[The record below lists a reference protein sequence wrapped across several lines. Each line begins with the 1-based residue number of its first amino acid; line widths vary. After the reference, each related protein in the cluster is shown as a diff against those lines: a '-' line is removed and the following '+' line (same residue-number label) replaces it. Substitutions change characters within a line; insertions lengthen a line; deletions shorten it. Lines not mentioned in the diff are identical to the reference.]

1 MKDGIKLTKASRW
14 LIVFILALSTAYV
27 TVPAHAQGFSIA
39 LTPST
44 ITTPMNSVVTV
55 TVTLTNFDPFDHV
68 IELSLAGEAGW
79 WWRESFAPNPVVL
92 PAGAVGTS
100 ILTLPVPGPN
110 DVCPGQSSP
119 GPYYMQ
125 FTVRGADTAVPGGA
139 IVTASLI
146 VNLLPAGFPLVIS
159 IEPSKPSYR
168 VGETVTLTMN
178 SNLPAEYYL
187 KVRKPD
193 GSVWTS
199 AQAYLPATFTKKS
212 SEPLGTYTAELVAY
226 YCGMAQAATS
236 FVVTPDTY
244 DVTISL
250 AGLATD
256 VATMLQVDGNKVA
269 DMKGGDVRVMSY
281 PIGTSHTFQVDQYVD
296 GAAGYRYYCASNTWA
311 AGAEGSN
318 VFNYAA
324 QVYLD
329 VSTDPAG
336 ITEVTQSGWYA
347 VGSSAT
353 ISSVPTKLD
362 GPAGTEYRFTEWTV
376 DGASRAGNGFAVAMD
391 APHKVVAKFDTYF
404 KLTVI
409 SDYGNPKGSGYY
421 KAGDT
426 ATFSV
431 DSPVGIG
438 IQQVF
443 VEWKG
448 DYSGK
453 DPKGSATM
461 DKPKTV
467 TATWTTSYFQ
477 LYLIIAAVAAIVAVV
492 SLLLWRR
499 SRAAPSTVKPPPPP
513 PPSETPKSPAEP
525 SAPTPE
531 PEATSKRPVSI
542 ALRCTNCGSEL
553 KEGQIYCPECGQ
565 KRTD

>member
-1 MKDGIKLTKASRW
+1 MG
-14 LIVFILALSTAYV
+14 
-27 TVPAHAQGFSIA
+27 
-39 LTPST
+39 
-44 ITTPMNSVVTV
+44 SVVTV
-55 TVTLTNFDPFDHV
+55 TVTLTGDGGPHSV
-68 IELSLAGEAGW
+68 YLRVAGGRGLSWPA
-79 WWRESFAPNPVVL
+79 SFAPNPVEL
-92 PAGAVGTS
+92 IAAPGSMGTS
-100 ILTLPVPGPN
+100 TLTLYIPGPN
-110 DVCPGQSSP
+110 EFCPGQSSP
-119 GPYYMQ
+119 LPYTPIQ
-125 FTVRGADTAVPGGA
+125 FTVQGTDSIGNGIATAALV
-139 IVTASLI
+139 VY
-146 VNLLPAGFPLVIS
+146 LLPTGIPPLAIS

-168 VGETVTLTMN
+168 VGDTVTLTMS

-193 GSVWTS
+193 GSTWAT
-199 AQAYLPATFTKKS
+199 AQGYLPGATFTKKAT
-212 SEPLGTYTAELVAY
+212 EPLGTYTAELVAN
-226 YCGMAQAATS
+226 YCGVAQASAS

-250 AGLATD
+250 AGLPTD
-256 VATMLQVDGNKVA
+256 VATMLQVDGSKVA

-281 PIGTSHTFQVDQYVD
+281 PIGTTHTFQVDQYVN
-296 GAAGYRYYCASNTWA
+296 GAAGYRYYCASNTWT

-318 VFNYAA
+318 IFNYVT

-329 VSTDPAG
+329 VSTDPSG
-336 ITEVTQSGWYA
+336 ITDVTPSGWYA
-347 VGSSAT
+347 SGSSVS
-353 ISSVPTKLD
+353 ISAVPAELEGSGGVK
-362 GPAGTEYRFTEWTV
+362 YKFVQWTV
-376 DGASRAGNGFAVAMD
+376 DDVTRAGNGFQIVMD
-391 APHKVVAKFDTYF
+391 APHKVVAKYDTYF

-453 DPKGSATM
+453 NPKGSVAM

-467 TATWTTSYFQ
+467 TAVWTTSYFQ
-477 LYLIIAAVAAIVAVV
+477 LYLIIAAVAAVAVVV

-513 PPSETPKSPAEP
+513 PPSETPESPAEP
-525 SAPTPE
+525 SASTPE

-553 KEGQIYCPECGQ
+553 KQGQIYCPECGQ